1 MITSAYTL
9 GNAIWTKLWNYVHL
23 SVILATTMM
32 QVTATARTIKPAIK
46 CVLHLALIATGYLVG
61 VYLHPHFAKKTAK
74 GVHADIDMERL
85 YSQPLADIITGA
97 AVNPDTLFSH
107 ERNLLVFWNPTCKF
121 SRQFFNY
128 RLNSYEVGVFC
139 FPMTDD
145 LEYAQYFVEKHNIQ
159 YQQLGSIDSSGII
172 HVDMPPVKAVPTFVV
187 LDGKGTIIAQKTG
200 IIGIDTLLDNIYN
213 YKNNQPKTDGGD
225 GI

>member
-1 MITSAYTL
+1 MKEA
-9 GNAIWTKLWNYVHL
+9 
-23 SVILATTMM
+23 ATPK
-32 QVTATARTIKPAIK
+32 TIKFTIR
-46 CVLHLALIATGYLVG
+46 CGLYLTLVATGYLAG

-74 GVHADIDMERL
+74 GVHVDIDMEQL

-121 SRQFFNY
+121 CQQFFNY

-145 LEYAQYFVEKHNIQ
+145 LEYTHYFVEKHSIQ
-159 YQQLGSIDSSGII
+159 YQQLGIIDSSGIVHI
-172 HVDMPPVKAVPTFVV
+172 DMPSVKAVPTFVV
-187 LDGKGTIIAQKTG
+187 LDGKGTIMAHKTG
-200 IIGIDTLLDNIYN
+200 IFGIDTLLDNIYN
-213 YKNNQPKTDGGD
+213 YKKNQPKTDGGD

>member
-1 MITSAYTL
+1 
-9 GNAIWTKLWNYVHL
+9 
-23 SVILATTMM
+23 MM
-32 QVTATARTIKPAIK
+32 QETATAKTIKSIVR
-46 CVLHLALIATGYLVG
+46 CVLCLALVAAGFFAG
-61 VYLHPHFAKKTAK
+61 VYLHPHFAKKTAR
-74 GVHADIDMERL
+74 GVPADIDMERL

-121 SRQFFNY
+121 CRQFFNY

-145 LEYAQYFVEKHNIQ
+145 LEYTQYFVEKHSIQ
-159 YQQLGSIDSSGII
+159 YQQLGSIDSSVIV
-172 HVDMPPVKAVPTFVV
+172 HVDMPSVKAVPTFVV
-187 LDGKGTIIAQKTG
+187 LDGKGNIVAQKTG

-213 YKNNQPKTDGGD
+213 YKNNQQKTDEGD